1 MEVRDNGMPISLL
14 ITWSSYFSPNHYL
27 QNQKRYWFEIAT
39 KVVNRL
45 QVNGGGCSTASL
57 PKVWYFAILIM
68 FWKIL
73 LGMSIFFYYLHCYIK
88 KFTDRHAR
96 PVTRCY
102 YRVWPLWNA
111 VFSLTSSTYQ
121 KQLKRGTRNRWKEI
135 NQWIWW
141 RQMI

>member
-39 KVVNRL
+39 KVVNGL

-57 PKVWYFAILIM
+57 PKVWYFAILMM

-73 LGMSIFFYYLHCYIK
+73 LDMCIFPITYIIIK
-88 KFTDRHAR
+88 KNRHAWLITED
-96 PVTRCY
+96 PKLRCY
-102 YRVWPLWNA
+102 PLPPPPPIERGSGPYELAFLVQPVPLIKNTWNL
-111 VFSLTSSTYQ
+111 VSV
-121 KQLKRGTRNRWKEI
+121 KR
-135 NQWIWW
+135 
-141 RQMI
+141 